1 MQVGDLRAKLG
12 AAAVPCPA
20 TDIGSSFEAI
30 ANKALG
36 ITGFYPYSS
45 DTNFLLG
52 MLCQARHSASLSK
65 ACCIVQL
72 AQMLVDTHVC
82 VTHVFYVFSKPV

>member
-1 MQVGDLRAKLG
+1 MQLQVGDLRAQLG

-20 TDIGSSFEAI
+20 IDIGSSFEAI

-52 MLCQARHSASLSK
+52 GTMLRN
-65 ACCIVQL
+65 
-72 AQMLVDTHVC
+72 C
-82 VTHVFYVFSKPV
+82 VNHLTTLPLGRL